1 MVDVDRST
9 LLRKL
14 ASGEFAEDVFTF
26 RRSEIVRLLDEK
38 GRRYFVE
45 RRMKSPAEFTD
56 VTDIEFADAKAVH
69 AVVAKMDTYDLAK
82 VLSTL
87 DEGPVRNKVLGAL
100 SRRRRDDV
108 ESDLRDLGPVD
119 PVEAQLLGQALVKE
133 LKSAMLEAA

>member
-1 MVDVDRST
+1 
-9 LLRKL
+9 
-14 ASGEFAEDVFTF
+14 
-26 RRSEIVRLLDEK
+26 
-38 GRRYFVE
+38 
-45 RRMKSPAEFTD
+45 MKSPAEFTD
-56 VTDIEFADAKAVH
+56 VTDIEFADTKSVH

-119 PVEAQLLGQALVKE
+119 PVEAQLLGQSLVKE
-133 LKSAMLEAA
+133 LKAAMLQAA